1 MPLTSK
7 GKTNAP
13 ILTGLIPP
21 TKETNPIMDTTNA
34 MIAMK
39 LLKNTI
45 FAMSTMML
53 KMMLERLNLR
63 ISKSVM
69 M

>member
-1 MPLTSK
+1 MMKSL
-7 GKTNAP
+7 A
-13 ILTGLIPP
+13 IDVAL
-21 TKETNPIMDTTNA
+21 
-34 MIAMK
+34 IAMK

-53 KMMLERLNLR
+53 KMMLERLNLM